1 MIRSS
6 KMRTIPTVTL
16 AFTTMAFG
24 LMGIA
29 DLAACADV
37 WPQRNVRIITPFPS
51 GTGGDISARSFA
63 EKLAQRWGRPVVVEN
78 KPGADGILAV
88 GAFVGANDDHTLLF
102 TNGGPFT
109 SNPFSHDKLPYD
121 AVRDAVAISSASDA
135 VISLAVPASLNIA
148 SLGELVKFAAGQPG
162 KLNWSA
168 TPGALDYI
176 VPGFL
181 NAAGLDMTHV
191 AYREIAPA
199 LQDLAEGR
207 IQLYVSALATQ
218 LPFVQAGKARVLAV
232 TNRERSTLL
241 PSIPTAAEAGFP
253 NLTFDAFL
261 GFFGPQSMSAELRE
275 RISADG
281 RAVGADPAVAARL
294 AAVGL
299 IIRTN
304 TPADLSAIV
313 ERERN
318 AVATV
323 ARNAPSGQKR

>member
-1 MIRSS
+1 
-6 KMRTIPTVTL
+6 MRTFQSVTL
-16 AFTTMAFG
+16 AFTTIAFG
-24 LMGIA
+24 LLGIA
-29 DLAACADV
+29 DSSAHADA
-37 WPQRNVRIITPFPS
+37 WPQHNVRIITPFPS
-51 GTGGDISARSFA
+51 GTGGDIAARLFA
-63 EKLAQRWGRPVVVEN
+63 EKLAARWGKPVIIEN

-121 AVRDAVAISSASDA
+121 AARDAVPISSASEA
-135 VISLAVPASLNIA
+135 VISLAVPASLEIG
-148 SLGELVKFAAGQPG
+148 SLTDFVKFAAAQPG
-162 KLNWSA
+162 KLNWGA

-181 NAAGLDMTHV
+181 EAAGLRMTHV
-191 AYREIAPA
+191 AYRGIAPA

-218 LPFVQAGKARVLAV
+218 LPLIQSGKARVLAV
-232 TNRERSTLL
+232 TNRERSVLV
-241 PSIPTAAEAGFP
+241 PNVPTTAEAGFP

-275 RISADG
+275 RISADV
-281 RAVGADPAVAARL
+281 RAVGTDPAVVAPL

-299 IIRTN
+299 IARTN
-304 TPADLSAIV
+304 TPTELSAIV
-313 ERERN
+313 ERERA
-318 AVATV
+318 AVAAV
-323 ARNAPSGQKR
+323 ARTAEAGQKR

>member
-1 MIRSS
+1 
-6 KMRTIPTVTL
+6 MRVFPSVTL
-16 AFTTMAFG
+16 AFATIAFG

-29 DLAACADV
+29 DWPAHADA
-37 WPQRNVRIITPFPS
+37 WPQRNVRMITPFPS
-51 GTGGDISARSFA
+51 GTGGDISARLFA
-63 EKLAQRWGRPVVVEN
+63 EKLAARWGRPVIVEN

-121 AVRDAVAISSASDA
+121 ATRDAVPISSASEA
-135 VISLAVPASLNIA
+135 VISLAVPASLELR
-148 SLGELVKFAAGQPG
+148 SLSDFVKFAAVQPG
-162 KLNWSA
+162 KLNWGA

-181 NAAGLDMTHV
+181 EASGLHMSHV
-191 AYREIAPA
+191 AYRQIGPA

-218 LPFVQAGKARVLAV
+218 LPFVEAGKARVLAV
-232 TNRERSTLL
+232 TNRERSALV
-241 PSIPTAAEAGFP
+241 PSVPTAAEAGFP

-275 RISADG
+275 RISADV
-281 RAVGADPAVAARL
+281 RTVGTDPAVVARL

-299 IIRTN
+299 IARTN
-304 TPADLSAIV
+304 TPAELSAIV
-313 ERERN
+313 ERERA
-318 AVATV
+318 AVAAV
-323 ARNAPSGQKR
+323 ARNADAGQKR